1 MRSLKILGIII
12 AVLIV
17 VLVIGSNKGWF
28 NGGAKITVN
37 AEAVQKRTIVETV
50 TASGK
55 IYPVTQVSIS
65 AEISGEIVDLPV
77 KEGDKVKEG
86 DLLMRINPDL
96 YESQVEQAQAGLDN
110 TKAQL
115 ATARARVL
123 QSKLQF
129 DNAKITFD
137 RNTQLLKDKV
147 ISQMDYEQAQLA
159 YETSKAEYEIAQ
171 ESVTAM
177 EFTVKSSEAMLREMR
192 NNYKRTSIYAPAA
205 GTVVGLNKKKGEKVL
220 GTIQMTGD
228 QLMSIADL
236 TQMEIQVDVSEND
249 VLRIDVGDTANIE
262 VDAYLNRKFKGVVFQ
277 IANSAGSGSVLSAVS
292 DQATNFKVK
301 IYLLPE
307 SYADLMKESNGK
319 YPFYPGMSATVEI
332 KTDVQRNVLSIPIQ
346 AITTREDT
354 TDTNKDKKINEIVY
368 VLDGEKAKEVIV
380 TSGLQDDNFIQIKTG
395 LNEDEKVISGPYNTI
410 TNVLKDGD
418 MVKVEEDKDEKED
431 KK

>member
-395 LNEDEKVISGPYNTI
+395 LNEGEKVISGPYNTI

-418 MVKVEEDKDEKED
+418 MVKVEEETDEKVD
-431 KK
+431 NK

>member
-1 MRSLKILGIII
+1 MRLVKIFGGIIAFLVVI
-12 AVLIV
+12 YLI
-17 VLVIGSNKGWF
+17 GNKQGWF
-28 NGGAKITVN
+28 GGGKGVVVN
-37 AEAVQKRTIVETV
+37 TDTVQKRDIIETV

-55 IYPVTQVSIS
+55 IYPVTQVAIA
-65 AEISGEIVDLPV
+65 AEISGEIVDLAV

-96 YESQVEQAQAGLDN
+96 YETQVEQAQAGLDN

-115 ATARARVL
+115 SSARARVL

-129 DNAKITFD
+129 DNAKIAFD
-137 RNTQLLKDKV
+137 RSTQLLKDKV
-147 ISQMDYEQAQLA
+147 ISQMEYEQAQLSF
-159 YETSKAEYEIAQ
+159 ETAKAEYGIAQ

-177 EFTVKSSEAMLREMR
+177 EYTVKSSESMLKEMR
-192 NNYKRTSIYAPAA
+192 NNFKRTSIYAPAN

-249 VLRIDVGDTANIE
+249 VLRIDVGDTAEIE
-262 VDAYLNRKFKGVVFQ
+262 VDAYMNRKFKGVVFQ
-277 IANSAGSGSVLSAVS
+277 IANSAGSNSLLSAAS
-292 DQATNFKVK
+292 EQATNFKVK

-307 SYADLMKESNGK
+307 SYNDLIVEGSNK

-332 KTDVQRNVLSIPIQ
+332 KTNVAQSILTIPIQ
-346 AITTREDT
+346 AVATSEDT
-354 TDTNKDKKINEIVY
+354 SSASGDKKINEIVY
-368 VLDGEKAKEVIV
+368 MLDGDKVKEVIIV
-380 TSGLQDDNFIQIKTG
+380 TGLQDDNFIEVKSG
-395 LNEDEKVISGPYNTI
+395 LTDGQTIVSGPYNTI
-410 TNVLKDGD
+410 TNILKNGD
-418 MVKVEEDKDEKED
+418 VVKVEEKENEGD

>member
-55 IYPVTQVSIS
+55 IYPVTQVSIA

-395 LNEDEKVISGPYNTI
+395 LNEGEKVISGPYNTI

-418 MVKVEEDKDEKED
+418 MVKVEEETDEKAD